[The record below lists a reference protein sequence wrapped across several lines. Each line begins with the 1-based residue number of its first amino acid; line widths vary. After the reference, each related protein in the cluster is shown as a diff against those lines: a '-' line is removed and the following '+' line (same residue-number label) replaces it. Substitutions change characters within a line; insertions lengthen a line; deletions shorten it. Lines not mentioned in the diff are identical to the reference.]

1 MLTKDLAICIRTIDY
16 SETSQIVTF
25 FTRKTGKLTAIAK
38 GSKRPKSAFEG
49 PIETLC
55 FGEIVFSNSNKE
67 KLATLTEF
75 QQQTFRHLADD
86 LVGLNYCLF
95 TAELLDKLTSEYD
108 SHPELFDRVLSLLKN
123 INELQA
129 ARDDHRKSLV
139 LLIRF
144 ELGLLREIGL
154 LPVLDACANCKSA
167 VSLSWPQGYFSN
179 SAPGLICRDCEA
191 SFPDR
196 TVISSET
203 LNCLSN
209 LKRLAAA
216 SEKTLNEIENIL
228 ISYFTHTLGRP
239 PRMAKYILRG

>member
-16 SETSQIVTF
+16 SETSQIVTL
-25 FTRKTGKLTAIAK
+25 FTRKTGKLSTIAK

-49 PIETLC
+49 PIEILC
-55 FGEIVFSNSNKE
+55 FGEIVFSDSNKE

-86 LVGLNYCLF
+86 LVGLNYCLCA
-95 TAELLDKLTSEYD
+95 AELLDRLTTEYD
-108 SHPELFDRVLSLLKN
+108 PHPELFDCFLSLLKN

-129 ARDDHRKSLV
+129 ARDEHRKFLV
-139 LLIRF
+139 LLIRY
-144 ELGLLREIGL
+144 ELVLLREIGL

-179 SAPGLICRDCEA
+179 SAPGLICSDCEA

-203 LNCLSN
+203 LDCLSN
-209 LKRLAAA
+209 MKQLTAA

-228 ISYFTHTLGRP
+228 ISYFTHILGRP
-239 PRMAKYILRG
+239 PRMAKYILRE